1 MKKLLSIALV
11 FIMIIGLVPSVYADS
26 TSYGY
31 VTELTNTREYVLVWN
46 SDIRGNSGDRHALAA
61 TSSGVETHNLS
72 GFSGNQYTTSDTC
85 EVWIAVKSG
94 SGWML
99 KNKSTG
105 AFLKYDSSTKKLGTV
120 ATESNA
126 TVWLYKSHSDGN
138 SLQPSDASDM
148 SIRYSV
154 GSGKLQMRAYNDGN
168 NCHVFIYEAGAAT
181 CNEHQYKDCLVTA
194 CTNCGET
201 RSKTGLAH
209 SYVDN
214 KCTVCGYERYVYDD
228 ITLADNQA
236 SKAFSAVFYDNNADS
251 LPTDEYS
258 NAFNL
263 TSLVASVA
271 PLESVT
277 HIDITLE
284 ASNVESFVN
293 VFNTKP
299 SCQLFWNGWWADFV
313 ETKKFGDSN
322 SVTFSAD
329 IPSDGVDS
337 IWLLP
342 FAFLPETDIS
352 FRVTVTATYDET
364 SEATQ
369 EQSLAT
375 IVSFSDY
382 QMWSGSQQYATNWIG
397 LRAQFNDI
405 LMTMRKVTPDYV
417 IFGGDYTS
425 YMLGKDASDYG
436 RAEILSILGNYW
448 PNISPENGTYI
459 QVEGNHDPNTQIGL
473 VTSGLIEYDEF
484 LVYILNEDDMPW
496 DMYTEASKA
505 VVEAAADKLSDC
517 MSQLIASG
525 ETRPVFIASHTGLH
539 YDAARDDGNN
549 QYTYIMFDA
558 INEAAKDLDIIFMF
572 GHNHSTGDPEVG
584 GSVVYKAVGDT
595 LYVPTED
602 CYDESGKGYNDR
614 LNIGRASTLNFTY
627 LNYGYV
633 GYLGARLANTGD
645 FANLNPETVLT
656 ISEINIYDDVIT
668 LSRYSAGGK
677 VSAFSHTF
685 ARLHASSAYDNT
697 PVDSENSGYICTGKD
712 THMIIIDGN
721 PITSEHVY
729 NDSGICIYCGY
740 QGEVLEES
748 EVVIDT
754 PVEPINEPLNDDTP
768 WIAICGG
775 TGVIVIAIAVIAI
788 VKTSFAKKKM
798 EN

>member
-1 MKKLLSIALV
+1 MLL
-11 FIMIIGLVPSVYADS
+11 GLMPTIYADS
-26 TSYGY
+26 VSYGI
-31 VTELTNTREYVLVWN
+31 VSTLTDKSEYVLVWN
-46 SDIRGNSGDRHALAA
+46 SDIRGNDGDKHALAA
-61 TSSGVETHNLS
+61 DSSGVATHDVTAGS
-72 GFSGNQYTTSDTC
+72 TYTTSDSS
-85 EVWIAVKSG
+85 EVWVAIKSG
-94 SGWML
+94 DNWL
-99 KNKSTG
+99 FKNKQTG
-105 AFLKYDSSTKKLGTV
+105 IYLRYDSSAKSLTV
-120 ATESNA
+120 TSVESDA
-126 TVWLYKSHSDGN
+126 TVWLYKSHSEGY
-138 SLQPSDASDM
+138 SIQPSDASDM

-168 NCHVFIYEAGAAT
+168 NCHVFLYEAGAAT
-181 CNEHQYKDCLVTA
+181 CNEHQYKDCLATA

-214 KCTVCGYERYVYDD
+214 KCTVCGYERYVYDN

-236 SKAFSAVFYDNNADS
+236 SKTFSAVFYDNNADS

-263 TSLVASVA
+263 TSLIASVA

-277 HIDITLE
+277 HLDVTVE
-284 ASNVESFVN
+284 ASNIESFTN
-293 VFNTKP
+293 SFNTKP
-299 SCQLFWNGWWADFV
+299 SCQLFWNGWWADLV
-313 ETKKFGDSN
+313 ETKKFGDSY

-329 IPSDGVDS
+329 VPSDGVDS

-342 FAFLPETDIS
+342 FAFVPETDIT
-352 FRVTVTATYDET
+352 FRVTVAVTYNEVSD
-364 SEATQ
+364 ADYGDP
-369 EQSLAT
+369 LAS

-382 QMWSGSQQYATNWIG
+382 QMWSGSQKYATNWIS

-405 LMTMRKVTPDYV
+405 LTTMSKVSPDYV

-448 PNISPENGTYI
+448 SNISPENGTYI
-459 QVEGNHDPNTQIGL
+459 QVEGNHDPDTQEGL
-473 VTSGLIEYDEF
+473 VESSLIEYDEF

-496 DMYTEASKA
+496 DMYTEASKT

-517 MSQLIASG
+517 MSQLIANG

-558 INEAAKDLDIIFMF
+558 VNKAAEDLDIIFMF

-584 GSVVYKAVGDT
+584 GSVVYKTVGDT

-645 FANLNPETVLT
+645 FANLDPETVLT

-677 VSAFSHTF
+677 ISAFSHTF
-685 ARLHASSAYDNT
+685 ERLHATNEDKT
-697 PVDSENSGYICTGKD
+697 PVVSENSGYICTGDD

-721 PITSEHVY
+721 PITSAHVY

-748 EVVIDT
+748 EVVIDV

-768 WIAICGG
+768 WIAVCGG
-775 TGVIVIAIAVIAI
+775 AGVIVIVIAVIVV
-788 VKTSFAKKKM
+788 VKTSSAKKKM
-798 EN
+798 ENR